1 MRRTVGWV
9 VALGLLGGPVH
20 AQFLSPGGVT
30 SGFQGQAYS
39 FGKYFGVRSLRQWA
53 VPLAAVLPAGRFS
66 FDAGA
71 YYAST
76 TQVLRDGS
84 ALTVTGLT
92 DTQVRGA
99 MVIGQDAAVVTML
112 VNLPTGAS
120 RLTRSEY
127 KVLSGASSSFLA
139 FPVNAY
145 GSGPSVT
152 AGVATAVPTGPWN
165 LGIAGSV
172 RYSGAFAPIS
182 DPEGDFSYRAGF
194 EGRLR
199 LGVDRLIGSSRLS
212 FGMTYSNF
220 SNDEFS
226 RGTGVTGVYRP
237 GARFIAEM
245 SYAGA
250 VGPVSLVGYAW
261 DYLRLAGDSAGTEVP
276 NRENVLN
283 VGTTARVP
291 LSRTISWEP
300 TAEFRLTNPEVGKA
314 ILVELSSGFRIRA
327 TRRLTVVPAFRVDL
341 GRLEDPILGHPIR
354 GFGMSVFVRESF

>member
-1 MRRTVGWV
+1 MRRTIVWV

-30 SGFQGQAYS
+30 SGWQGQAYS
-39 FGKYFGVRSLRQWA
+39 FGERFEVRSLRQWA

-71 YYAST
+71 YFAST
-76 TQVLRDGS
+76 TRELRDGT
-84 ALTVTGLT
+84 ALTVAGLT
-92 DTQVRGA
+92 DTQLRGA
-99 MVIGQDAAVVTML
+99 VVLGQDAAVVTML

-120 RLTRSEY
+120 RLAPSEY
-127 KVLSGASSSFLA
+127 AVLSAASSSFLA

-172 RYSGAFAPIS
+172 RYSGTFTPIS
-182 DPEGDFSYRAGF
+182 DPDGDFSYRAGF

-199 LGVDRLIGSSRLS
+199 VGVDRLIGSSRLS

-237 GARFIAEM
+237 GARFIGEV

-250 VGPVSLVGYAW
+250 IGPVSLIGYAW

-291 LSRTISWEP
+291 LSRAISWEP

-314 ILVELSSGFRIRA
+314 ILVELISGFRIRA
-327 TRRLTVVPAFRVDL
+327 TRRLTVVPAFRIDV
-341 GRLEDPILGHPIR
+341 GRLEEPGLGHPIR
-354 GFGMSVFVRESF
+354 GLGMSVFVRESF